1 MIHTPELFAIFQ
13 SLPPSQCHR
22 SLHSRFCARSRHGRF
37 LPGALLRF
45 PAGCFGE
52 RERERKKER
61 GKRRSKDSG
70 GGSVSPAQPHFN
82 SKTLLRKAGRE
93 PLQHRLKAQ
102 QFPSITHPC
111 LAGSITQPKACRQ
124 TEGVKLVI
132 SQLRSEWH
140 RKCSNLHFILRIIL
154 TLRSQAR
161 DNAEAVPATVLKHR
175 DGNKT
180 QVVFQDRH

>member
-1 MIHTPELFAIFQ
+1 MQ
-13 SLPPSQCHR
+13 SSSPYHPPSATALCIPVFVR
-22 SLHSRFCARSRHGRF
+22 
-37 LPGALLRF
+37 GADTGVSSQEHCCGFQQAVL
-45 PAGCFGE
+45 G

-132 SQLRSEWH
+132 SQLRSERH

-161 DNAEAVPATVLKHR
+161 DNAEAVPATILKHR